1 MEDRRRAGE
10 ANSNGNVTGE
20 VEEVELADT
29 GETEGGRSGVHDHAL
44 ARRSEGGGELRDVS
58 SLSIPMED
66 HTRGEGE
73 DDVHEEDEVDQELQ
87 KRTFFR
93 WQSILYSI

>member
-20 VEEVELADT
+20 VEGVELADT
-29 GETEGGRSGVHDHAL
+29 GETEGGRSGVHDHTL